1 MGKLLYGDLTDVI
14 IGAAIKVHNTLGTNL
29 TEYVYKNALIVQLR
43 FMGLR
48 VETEK
53 HVPLKFANVGVGV
66 QRVDVLV
73 EDKVVIETKALRR
86 ISTDHFRKLLA
97 TLRNTEF
104 QLGLIINFGQSVN
117 IKRVI
122 NTVQNK

>member
-14 IGAAIKVHNTLGTNL
+14 IGAAIKVHNTLGANL
-29 TEYVYKNALIVQLR
+29 TECVYKNALIVQLR

-53 HVPLKFANVGVGV
+53 EVPLRFANVGVGV

-73 EDKVVIETKALRR
+73 EDKVVIETKALQK
-86 ISTDHFRKLLA
+86 ISADHFRKLLA
-97 TLRNTEF
+97 TLRNTKF

>member
-14 IGAAIKVHNTLGTNL
+14 IGAAIKVHNTLGANL

-53 HVPLKFANVGVGV
+53 EVPLRFANVGVGV

-73 EDKVVIETKALRR
+73 EDKVVIETKALQK
-86 ISTDHFRKLLA
+86 ISADHFRKLLA
-97 TLRNTEF
+97 TLRNTKF